1 MNLFKRKFFPIFFNI
16 RSYIIIIMISLI
28 IRILFNHPIN
38 DSLEQ
43 YVQVDVRIKVLEYIK
58 DYYKNKIVNV
68 QLKEIIEI
76 KNNNPSDF
84 ENYIIL
90 LKIYYDI
97 VLYSL

>member
-1 MNLFKRKFFPIFFNI
+1 
-16 RSYIIIIMISLI
+16 MISLI

-43 YVQVDVRIKVLEYIK
+43 YVQVDIRIKVLEYIK

-76 KNNNPSDF
+76 KNNNSSDF

-90 LKIYYDI
+90 LKIYFDI

>member
-1 MNLFKRKFFPIFFNI
+1 MNLFKRKFFPIFINI
-16 RSYIIIIMISLI
+16 RSYIIIMISLI

-38 DSLEQ
+38 DLLEQ

>member
-1 MNLFKRKFFPIFFNI
+1 
-16 RSYIIIIMISLI
+16 MISLI

-38 DSLEQ
+38 DLLEQ

-76 KNNNPSDF
+76 KNNNSSDF

>member
-16 RSYIIIIMISLI
+16 RSYIIMISLI

-76 KNNNPSDF
+76 KNNNSSDF

>member
-16 RSYIIIIMISLI
+16 RSYIIIMISLI

-58 DYYKNKIVNV
+58 DYYKNKI
-68 QLKEIIEI
+68 IIEI
-76 KNNNPSDF
+76 KSNNSSDF

>member
-1 MNLFKRKFFPIFFNI
+1 
-16 RSYIIIIMISLI
+16 MISLI

-38 DSLEQ
+38 DLLEQ

-76 KNNNPSDF
+76 KNNNSSDF

-97 VLYSL
+97 VLY

>member
-1 MNLFKRKFFPIFFNI
+1 
-16 RSYIIIIMISLI
+16 MISLI

-38 DSLEQ
+38 DLLEQ

-76 KNNNPSDF
+76 KNNNSSDF

-90 LKIYYDI
+90 LKIYFDI

>member
-1 MNLFKRKFFPIFFNI
+1 V
-16 RSYIIIIMISLI
+16 ISLI

-38 DSLEQ
+38 DLLEQ

-76 KNNNPSDF
+76 KNNNSSDF

-90 LKIYYDI
+90 LKIYFDI

>member
-1 MNLFKRKFFPIFFNI
+1 MNLFKRKFFPIFINI
-16 RSYIIIIMISLI
+16 RSYIIIMISLI

-38 DSLEQ
+38 DLLEQ

-76 KNNNPSDF
+76 KNNNSPDF

>member
-1 MNLFKRKFFPIFFNI
+1 
-16 RSYIIIIMISLI
+16 MISLI

-76 KNNNPSDF
+76 KSNNSSDF

>member
-1 MNLFKRKFFPIFFNI
+1 MNLFKRKFFPIFFII
-16 RSYIIIIMISLI
+16 RSYIIIMISLI
-28 IRILFNHPIN
+28 IRIFFNHPIN

-76 KNNNPSDF
+76 KNNNSSDF

>member
-1 MNLFKRKFFPIFFNI
+1 MNLFKRKFFPIFINI
-16 RSYIIIIMISLI
+16 RSYIIIMISLI

-38 DSLEQ
+38 DLLEQ

-76 KNNNPSDF
+76 KNNNSSDF

>member
-1 MNLFKRKFFPIFFNI
+1 MNLFKRKFFPIFFI
-16 RSYIIIIMISLI
+16 RSYIIIMISLI

-76 KNNNPSDF
+76 KNNNSSDF

>member
-1 MNLFKRKFFPIFFNI
+1 
-16 RSYIIIIMISLI
+16 MISLI

-76 KNNNPSDF
+76 KNNNSSDF

-97 VLYSL
+97 VLYPL

>member
-1 MNLFKRKFFPIFFNI
+1 
-16 RSYIIIIMISLI
+16 MISLI

-38 DSLEQ
+38 DLLEQ

>member
-1 MNLFKRKFFPIFFNI
+1 MNLFKRKFFLIFFNI
-16 RSYIIIIMISLI
+16 RSYIIIMISLI

-38 DSLEQ
+38 DLLEQ

>member
-1 MNLFKRKFFPIFFNI
+1 
-16 RSYIIIIMISLI
+16 MISLI

>member
-1 MNLFKRKFFPIFFNI
+1 
-16 RSYIIIIMISLI
+16 MISLI

-76 KNNNPSDF
+76 KNNNSSDF

-97 VLYSL
+97 VLY

>member
-1 MNLFKRKFFPIFFNI
+1 
-16 RSYIIIIMISLI
+16 MISLI
-28 IRILFNHPIN
+28 IRIFFNHPIN
-38 DSLEQ
+38 HSLEQ

-76 KNNNPSDF
+76 KNNNSSDF

-90 LKIYYDI
+90 LKIYFDI

>member
-1 MNLFKRKFFPIFFNI
+1 
-16 RSYIIIIMISLI
+16 MISLI

-76 KNNNPSDF
+76 KNNNSSDF

-90 LKIYYDI
+90 LKIYFDI

>member
-1 MNLFKRKFFPIFFNI
+1 
-16 RSYIIIIMISLI
+16 MISLI
-28 IRILFNHPIN
+28 IRKLFNHPIN

-76 KNNNPSDF
+76 KNNNLSDF

>member
-16 RSYIIIIMISLI
+16 RSYIIIMISLI

-43 YVQVDVRIKVLEYIK
+43 YVQVEVRIKVLEYIK

-76 KNNNPSDF
+76 KNNNSSDF

>member
-1 MNLFKRKFFPIFFNI
+1 M
-16 RSYIIIIMISLI
+16 
-28 IRILFNHPIN
+28 
-38 DSLEQ
+38 
-43 YVQVDVRIKVLEYIK
+43 LEYIK

-76 KNNNPSDF
+76 KNNNSSDF

>member
-1 MNLFKRKFFPIFFNI
+1 MNLFKRKFFLIFFNI
-16 RSYIIIIMISLI
+16 RSYIIIMISLI

-38 DSLEQ
+38 DLLEQ

-76 KNNNPSDF
+76 KNNNSSDF

>member
-1 MNLFKRKFFPIFFNI
+1 
-16 RSYIIIIMISLI
+16 MISLI

-76 KNNNPSDF
+76 KNNNSSDF